1 MPWTP
6 LPDAEDWRPHRV
18 GDDLD
23 RLLRRGG
30 GPGAAAPTAVWAH
43 WDEAVGPAVAA
54 HARPAAVKGT
64 TLVVAVDS
72 PAYATQLR
80 LLGPQLLKRV
90 AEFAGRGAIN
100 AIEVTV
106 RA

>member
-1 MPWTP
+1 M
-6 LPDAEDWRPHRV
+6 

-23 RLLRRGG
+23 ELLRRAGG
-30 GPGAAAPTAVWAH
+30 SNARATAAVWAH
-43 WDEAVGPAVAA
+43 WDDAVGSAVAA
-54 HARPAAVKGT
+54 HARPLSVKGT
-64 TLVVAVDS
+64 TLLIAVDS

-80 LLGPQLLKRV
+80 LLGPQLIQRLAQFGG
-90 AEFAGRGAIN
+90 AEAVS